1 MRGLFC
7 FGKPKT
13 AFCRIGKETIKRK
26 DMKWLTLKRIKQQ
39 LRIELDFTEEDEILE
54 MYGDSAEDAILKVLN
69 RSYTDLSDVYG
80 HIPAP
85 VVHASLLLV
94 GTAYKDR
101 ETDLVQ
107 EAHDNKTFRFLLAPY
122 MRLTSSE
129 DAGDVTYV
137 TLGSD
142 TKIEFTADLPDG
154 LLLKDINFSGKVI
167 NADEKVKEL
176 NFTKADC
183 IMVGDGAD
191 YVVLVDTEA
200 LGVGSYMLRLTVQI
214 PDTDYPSGYRKE
226 VVKINP
232 HVTVKG

>member
-1 MRGLFC
+1 
-7 FGKPKT
+7 
-13 AFCRIGKETIKRK
+13 
-26 DMKWLTLKRIKQQ
+26 MKWLTLEQIKQQ
-39 LRIELDFTEEDEILE
+39 LRLDDDIENELLTS
-54 MYGDSAEDAILKVLN
+54 YGESAEATVLNYLN
-69 RSYTDLSDVYG
+69 RSYQDLIDTYG
-80 HIPAP
+80 KVPMP
-85 VVHASLLLV
+85 VVHASLMLV
-94 GTAYKDR
+94 DVSYQYRSPINPTNISHVPY
-101 ETDLVQ
+101 
-107 EAHDNKTFRFLLAPY
+107 TFDILMKPY
-122 MRLTSSE
+122 MRLASIE

-154 LLLKDINFSGKVI
+154 LLLKDINFIGKVI
-167 NADEKVKEL
+167 NADEKDKEL

-232 HVTVKG
+232 YVTCQG

>member
-1 MRGLFC
+1 
-7 FGKPKT
+7 
-13 AFCRIGKETIKRK
+13 
-26 DMKWLTLKRIKQQ
+26 MKWLTLEQIKQQ
-39 LRIELDFTEEDEILE
+39 LRLDDDIENELLTS
-54 MYGDSAEDAILKVLN
+54 YGESAEATVLNYLN
-69 RSYTDLSDVYG
+69 RSYQDLIDTYG
-80 HIPAP
+80 KVPVP
-85 VVHASLLLV
+85 VVHASLMLV
-94 GTAYKDR
+94 DVSYQYRSPINPTNIS
-101 ETDLVQ
+101 LVPY
-107 EAHDNKTFRFLLAPY
+107 TFDILMKPY
-122 MRLTSSE
+122 MRLASSE
-129 DAGDVTYV
+129 DACDVTYV

-154 LLLKDINFSGKVI
+154 LLLKDIDFSGKVI
-167 NADEKVKEL
+167 NADEKDKEL

-232 HVTVKG
+232 YVTCQG

>member
-1 MRGLFC
+1 
-7 FGKPKT
+7 
-13 AFCRIGKETIKRK
+13 
-26 DMKWLTLKRIKQQ
+26 MKWLTLEQIKQQ
-39 LRIELDFTEEDEILE
+39 LRLDDDIENELLTS
-54 MYGDSAEDAILKVLN
+54 YGESAEATVLNYLN
-69 RSYTDLSDVYG
+69 RSYQDLIDTYG
-80 HIPAP
+80 KVPVP
-85 VVHASLLLV
+85 VVHASLMLV
-94 GTAYKDR
+94 DVSYQYRSPINPTNIS
-101 ETDLVQ
+101 LVPY
-107 EAHDNKTFRFLLAPY
+107 TFDILMKPY
-122 MRLTSSE
+122 MRLASIE

-167 NADEKVKEL
+167 NADEKDKEL
-176 NFTKADC
+176 DFTKADC

-232 HVTVKG
+232 YVTCQG